1 MTTLTGSTFYLQQS
15 GATIQ
20 YSSNRASWITI
31 SNWPVTLATI
41 GATLSF
47 TTDLSFS
54 ASSRYFIIGQANQT
68 IDGSFNIVY
77 VNNVTTWEGLV
88 KNGNYG
94 YTGTTTSNLLQ
105 SLGGS
110 KANSSLKNIAVQ
122 AVGTNALPLAYA
134 RTGSTSET
142 TTSHNGKAG
151 AGWLTHIYYGVGTT
165 GHTIDYC
172 CTNGPSKPIFWKRRD
187 GLITGPGGMG
197 FNYGGCLIG
206 NSGNGSSGGNIT
218 VTRCFSSGTIG
229 SFCGGIFARGNTG
242 SITNCFTT
250 GPDMNGLQTSFGLVV
265 GVNVGNCVVRNTYST
280 AAITQGAGI
289 FAGGANGSSAINCYT
304 IGLSNTSPVGT
315 RGIYTS
321 GTGFT
326 ITKCYTT
333 NGAAWS
339 DTTANTNLD
348 NTLGV
353 WTDISLGSNTVPW
366 RLSAFT
372 RDLYGSSTGSN
383 VTSVSTIISGS
394 HTWSIVSIS
403 VNGGAKVGTYS
414 GISMNRST
422 GVLSFSGLSTGTYAV
437 NVMAENSVT
446 TRYYFQTY
454 TNTVASTSNRVVS
467 PTNIFTLTTSR
478 DLSGIFAPYTS
489 SSVAA
494 ATQVFCLS
502 GGSYFDLNEIFK
514 KYTGANGTAEV
525 TGILCLSGG
534 VYFDLN
540 TIFEKQ

>member
-15 GATIQ
+15 VATIQ
-20 YSSNRASWITI
+20 YSSNRTSWTTI
-31 SNWPVTLATI
+31 STWPVTLATI
-41 GATLSF
+41 DATLSF

-54 ASSRYFIIGQANQT
+54 ASSHYFIIGAANQT

-94 YTGTTTSNLLQ
+94 YTGTTISNPLQ

-134 RTGSTSET
+134 STGSILET
-142 TTSHNGKAG
+142 TASNNGKAG

-172 CTNGPSKPIFWKRRD
+172 CTNGPSKPNYWKRRD
-187 GLITGPGGMG
+187 GLIIGPGGMG
-197 FNYGGCLIG
+197 FNNGGCLIG
-206 NSGNGSSGGNIT
+206 NSGGNIT

-229 SFCGGIFARGNTG
+229 SFCGGIFARGNNG
-242 SITNCFTT
+242 SITNCYTT
-250 GPDMNGLQTSFGLVV
+250 GSDMNGLQSNFGLVV
-265 GVNVGNCVVRNTYST
+265 GANVGNCVVRNTYST

-289 FAGGANGSSAINCYT
+289 FAGNANYSSAINCYT

-315 RGIYTS
+315 KGIYSS

-326 ITKCYTT
+326 ITNCYTT

-348 NTLGV
+348 NTTGV

-366 RLSAFT
+366 RLSVFT
-372 RDLYGSSTGSN
+372 RNLYGSSTGSN
-383 VTSVSTIISGS
+383 VTSVSNIISGS

-403 VNGGAKVGTYS
+403 VNGGANVATYS
-414 GISMNRST
+414 GISINSST
-422 GVLSFSGLSTGTYAV
+422 GLLSFSGLSTGTYAV
-437 NVMAENSVT
+437 NVMAEHSVT
-446 TRYYFQTY
+446 TGYYFQTY
-454 TNTVASTSNRVVS
+454 TNTVASTRVVS
-467 PTNIFTLTTSR
+467 PTNIFTLTSSR

-494 ATQVFCLS
+494 ASQVFCLS
-502 GGSYFDLNEIFK
+502 GGSYFDLNAIFK
-514 KYTGANGTAEV
+514 KYTGANGTAEA

-540 TIFEKQ
+540 TIFEKK